1 MYYIQ
6 RDSQGLLVR
15 VADVPFDEMTGKL
28 AKDSPE
34 AILWR
39 KNQEVMLSGLQQL
52 RQSDLEMVRVL
63 EDLIQVLTQK
73 GVINI
78 TDFPAAAQLKL
89 INRAHAREAL
99 NGGLSKLIN
108 DEDEAM
114 F

>member
-6 RDSQGLLVR
+6 RDSQGFLVR

-39 KNQEVMLSGLQQL
+39 KNQEVVLNGLQQL
-52 RQSDLEMVRVL
+52 RQSDLDMVRVL

-73 GVINI
+73 GVISI
-78 TDFPAAAQLKL
+78 TDFPSAAQLKL
-89 INRAHAREAL
+89 ISRAQARESL

>member
-1 MYYIQ
+1 MLYIQ
-6 RDSQGLLVR
+6 RDSQGQLVK
-15 VADVPFDEMTGKL
+15 VEETPFPEMTGQMN
-28 AKDSPE
+28 KDSPE

-39 KNQEVMLSGLQQL
+39 KNRELVQSGLQQL
-52 RQSDLEMVRVL
+52 RQSDLDMVRVL

-73 GVINI
+73 GVISI

-89 INRAHAREAL
+89 ISRSQAREAL

-108 DEDEAM
+108 DEDDAM